1 MGGGGG
7 AVRPPVV
14 FPLYSKNLQ
23 AIHTFFWFDLIY
35 LKLSITYRQELI
47 SSWAKLWKQ
56 GCGSRPDLKKLG
68 YRPDLKKLGYRSDL
82 KKLGYRS
89 DLKKLGFV
97 QKKLWIRPEK
107 ELEFNLTFNYY
118 LRYSMMKSEKCIESA
133 DGSYWAPCVDTYN
146 CSILEGIAGCL
157 DRIQYFCKTW
167 SGSDNNILIFYLILN
182 VLACLQSG
190 ILHLSV
196 WLF

>member
-56 GCGSRPDLKKLG
+56 CCGS
-68 YRPDLKKLGYRSDL
+68 
-82 KKLGYRS
+82 RS

-157 DRIQYFCKTW
+157 DRIQYLCKTW